1 MDRRSFLRGT
11 FGGVAAGG
19 ILIAAA
25 DTDLAAFAAA
35 TRPGTPLEAVGP
47 PEGPVLPQL
56 GHVVFNSDHQP
67 IGVIERMDFDYD
79 KQDVTPSNAPY
90 RLYAPGMLR
99 ATASVVIYGNVNL
112 LVAPPHQRTK

>member
-25 DTDLAAFAAA
+25 DTDLAAFAAS
-35 TRPGTPLEAVGP
+35 TQVGTPVEAAGP
-47 PEGPVLPQL
+47 PEGIQAPLI

-67 IGVIERMDFDYD
+67 FGVISKVNYHRYPVDATRAG
-79 KQDVTPSNAPY
+79 DVFNILLSGTVEFTVVVQGFANV
-90 RLYAPGMLR
+90 
-99 ATASVVIYGNVNL
+99 ATL
-112 LVAPPHQRTK
+112 LGQAHQRTK